1 MEAEIVVKFLMR
13 NSPQYFAFGTTRQD
27 AASLMSRF
35 ASGALEPFIHRDAEA
50 GIFVVRVDD
59 VAAIHTEPP
68 PRQNVP
74 NAPAGVGGPVG
85 RLGAGTSGIQR

>member
-1 MEAEIVVKFLMR
+1 MEAEIVVKFLLR

-35 ASGALEPFIHRDAEA
+35 ANGALEPFIHRDAEA

-59 VAAIHTEPP
+59 VAAIHTEAI

-74 NAPAGVGGPVG
+74 PGVVGPVG
-85 RLGAGTSGIQR
+85 RLGAGTSGVQR